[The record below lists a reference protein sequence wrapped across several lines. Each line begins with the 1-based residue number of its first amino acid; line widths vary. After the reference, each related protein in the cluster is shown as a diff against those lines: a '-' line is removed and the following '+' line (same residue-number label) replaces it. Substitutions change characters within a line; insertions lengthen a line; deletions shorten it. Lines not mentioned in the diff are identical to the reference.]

1 MNKPRKPDQKN
12 LQEPSGRIIHAQ
24 QTTVYKGQLPP
35 PDMLEKFEAIQPG
48 FTDRL
53 FKMVE
58 DESQFKREQDRRM
71 LNSFKM
77 STILGIVFAFLS
89 VLIVSAVAVY
99 AIYSGFG
106 GAGASIM
113 ATCIVV
119 LLSLFYR
126 EESET
131 QMRKQ
136 VDCNFFRW

>member
-113 ATCIVV
+113 ATCIVGV
-119 LLSLFYR
+119 IISFLQR
-126 EESET
+126 
-131 QMRKQ
+131 RKRNT
-136 VDCNFFRW
+136 DEKTS